1 MPYFIFKFIFPH
13 ERIAQEKTIQSFC
26 LFLWPSSAFFI
37 YACSK
42 RENMAQLM
50 RQSKREGVVPEADES
65 SSLQDS
71 SCLTT
76 ASILPKASPLDS
88 RRAFGATLLTL
99 SKRQERQMEKRKAAS
114 RLQRRRTL
122 RLTAEEEDRLTR
134 QAATAGISVSEYM
147 RRQFFGG
154 RPIIAKTDDQTIR
167 ELRRLGGLLKHHF
180 EVVKRAGNPAT
191 LSELDA
197 ALREIRRA
205 IEALSERR

>member
-1 MPYFIFKFIFPH
+1 
-13 ERIAQEKTIQSFC
+13 
-26 LFLWPSSAFFI
+26 
-37 YACSK
+37 
-42 RENMAQLM
+42 
-50 RQSKREGVVPEADES
+50 
-65 SSLQDS
+65 
-71 SCLTT
+71 
-76 ASILPKASPLDS
+76 
-88 RRAFGATLLTL
+88 
-99 SKRQERQMEKRKAAS
+99 MEKRKATS

-147 RRQFFGG
+147 RRLFFGG

-180 EVVKRAGNPAT
+180 DVVKRTGNTGT

-197 ALREIRRA
+197 TLRAIRRA